1 MASGRNIALAGMIA
15 MAPLLAACQGGGIN
29 SLLPKAEKPVPER
42 LVKKMKSKGMT
53 LSSPIMIRIFKQ
65 ENELEV
71 WKARDNGRYDLLE
84 TYEICKWSGKLGP
97 KFKEG
102 DRQAPEG
109 FYTIN
114 PYQMNPNSDY
124 HLSFNIGYPNSYD
137 RSYGRTG
144 THLMV
149 HGACSS
155 AGCYSMTDERIE
167 EIYSLARDAFAGG
180 QKNFQVQAFPFRM
193 TAENL
198 AQHKDDPNFEFWK
211 MLKEG
216 SDHFEITRSPPKVDV
231 CDRRYVFNRIPVNE
245 KAVFKPSEACPESDV
260 PDSLAMAYSNKV
272 EKDEKIFA
280 EVLKKQAIRDAWAG
294 KKPEASPA
302 GENGAQTAETP
313 VADGNV
319 SVVGETNAAAD
330 AAVAASGASDQ
341 PTQGAIPVPQ
351 PNPMVAQANLEDA
364 NEAKPK
370 KKGLFGWLRRDTA
383 NQ

>member
-1 MASGRNIALAGMIA
+1 MASGRIIALAGVMAISIA
-15 MAPLLAACQGGGIN
+15 LAGCQEGGIS

-53 LSSPIMIRIFKQ
+53 LSSPIMVRIFKQ
-65 ENELEV
+65 ENVLEV
-71 WKARDNGRYDLLE
+71 WKAKDNGRFDLLE
-84 TYEICKWSGKLGP
+84 SYEICKWSGRLGP

-137 RSYGRTG
+137 RAYGRTG

-167 EIYSLARDAFAGG
+167 EIYSLARDSFNGG
-180 QKNFQVQAFPFRM
+180 QTSFQVQAFPFRM

-198 AQHKDDPNFEFWK
+198 AAHKDDPNFEFWK

-216 SDHFEITRSPPKVDV
+216 SDHFEITNAPPKVDV
-231 CDRRYVFNRIPVNE
+231 CDKRYVFNRIPVDE
-245 KAVFKPSEACPESDV
+245 KAKFKASDTCPETTV
-260 PDSLAMAYSNKV
+260 PNSLALAYSQKQA
-272 EKDEKIFA
+272 KDEKIFA
-280 EVLKKQAIRDAWAG
+280 EVLKKQAVRDAWAG
-294 KKPEASPA
+294 KKPEAADVAKVSNQDAPAAQSTDTGEVREALAKDA
-302 GENGAQTAETP
+302 GETASNPPEP
-313 VADGNV
+313 SAG
-319 SVVGETNAAAD
+319 G
-330 AAVAASGASDQ
+330 
-341 PTQGAIPVPQ
+341 IPVPQ
-351 PNPMVAQANLEDA
+351 PNPLVAQAAENTATAE
-364 NEAKPK
+364 KPK
-370 KKGLFGWLRRDTA
+370 KTFFSLFKRDTA
-383 NQ
+383 QQ

>member
-1 MASGRNIALAGMIA
+1 MASGKKLLYAGIIALTTVLAG
-15 MAPLLAACQGGGIN
+15 CQVGGID

-53 LSSPIMIRIFKQ
+53 LSSPIMIRIYKQ
-65 ENELEV
+65 ENQLEV
-71 WKARDNGRYDLLE
+71 WKAKDNGRFDLLE

-137 RSYGRTG
+137 RAYGRTG

-167 EIYSLARDAFAGG
+167 EIYSLARDSFKGG
-180 QKNFQVQAFPFRM
+180 QKSFQVQAFPFHM

-198 AQHKDDPNFEFWK
+198 ASHKDDPNFDFWK

-231 CDRRYVFNRIPVNE
+231 CEKRYVFNRIPADE
-245 KAVFKPSEACPESDV
+245 KASFKPTEACPESSV
-260 PDSLAMAYSNKV
+260 PDSLAMAYSQKM

-294 KKPEASPA
+294 KKPEAADVANVSNQDAPAAQSTDTGEVREALAKDA
-302 GENGAQTAETP
+302 GETA
-313 VADGNV
+313 
-319 SVVGETNAAAD
+319 SK
-330 AAVAASGASDQ
+330 AVEPSEGS
-341 PTQGAIPVPQ
+341 IPVPQ
-351 PNPMVAQANLEDA
+351 PNPLVAQAAENTAAAE
-364 NEAKPK
+364 KPK
-370 KKGLFGWLRRDTA
+370 KRTLFGLFRRDTA
-383 NQ
+383 EQ